1 MMEDYTVEQLR
12 QIARNKNL
20 RGYSRLRKTDLIKFI
35 KSPKKGSPK
44 RVSPRKGSP
53 KKGSPKRVSPKKGS
67 PKRVSLDK
75 KSPKI
80 TGRKNHTKASKFTS
94 LSTRDKII
102 NAKLQGIDWFIV
114 TMEGCIYCD
123 DAKKL
128 LKKHKLR
135 FNTQM
140 LTQTNKD
147 TIYESIDNMTKKYR
161 YFPIIFY
168 KGEFLGGYTELKKK
182 LS

>member
-1 MMEDYTVEQLR
+1 MEDYTVEQLR
-12 QIARNKNL
+12 QIARNKHL

-35 KSPKKGSPK
+35 KSSKKGSP
-44 RVSPRKGSP
+44 R
-53 KKGSPKRVSPKKGS
+53 RVSPKKSSTRVS
-67 PKRVSLDK
+67 PKKSSPRRVSLEK
-75 KSPKI
+75 KYPKI
-80 TGRKNHTKASKFTS
+80 TGRKNHLKASKFTS

-114 TMEGCIYCD
+114 TMDGCTYCD

-128 LKKHKLR
+128 LQKHK
-135 FNTQM
+135 FKFHTQM
-140 LTQTNKD
+140 LTQKTKD